1 MHDVL
6 FHGIA
11 IIALLVSNV
20 MLMALG
26 FVVARLYFTAPEA
39 TSSPDATSHL
49 RQDLKGITLSLAA
62 LSERLAKLETQI
74 GQIREHGEQQ
84 GLPLNREA
92 DQKSFKIATKLAL
105 QGAKVEEI
113 VELCGLTRGEA
124 ELIRMLH
131 ASNQVSP
138 SSIAGNPIPP
148 QLAASREQAGVNP
161 DLSSSN

>member
-1 MHDVL
+1 MNEVL

-26 FVVARLYFTAPEA
+26 FVVARLYFTAPETESGQDEA
-39 TSSPDATSHL
+39 SSLH
-49 RQDLKGITLSLAA
+49 QDLKGITLSLAV
-62 LSERLAKLETQI
+62 LSERLTKLESQT
-74 GQIREHGEQQ
+74 GQIREHVEQQ
-84 GLPLNREA
+84 GSPLNRDA

-148 QLAASREQAGVNP
+148 QLAASRERAGVTP
-161 DLSSSN
+161 DFQSSN